1 MLELLQSR
9 NIYSMEDS
17 ARCGLRNGISEQ
29 WRVSREREGGREG
42 ELKPLTVQYNMQIRL
57 HYIDVSAY
65 AQLCARGRERER
77 EYECDCVCVCV
88 WQHV

>member
-1 MLELLQSR
+1 M
-9 NIYSMEDS
+9 
-17 ARCGLRNGISEQ
+17 GIEKWHKQ
-29 WRVSREREGGREG
+29 MQGEKKQRERARERRREG

-65 AQLCARGRERER
+65 VQLCARGKGRVGV
-77 EYECDCVCVCV
+77 CMCVLCVFACVCACVCV

>member
-1 MLELLQSR
+1 MWIEKWHKR
-9 NIYSMEDS
+9 AME
-17 ARCGLRNGISEQ
+17 GG
-29 WRVSREREGGREG
+29 RVSRGREG

>member
-1 MLELLQSR
+1 MWIEKWHKR
-9 NIYSMEDS
+9 AME
-17 ARCGLRNGISEQ
+17 SEQ
-29 WRVSREREGGREG
+29 REREGGREG
-42 ELKPLTVQYNMQIRL
+42 VLKPLTVQYNMQIRL